1 VVTETSIGGPGGAL
15 PETLW
20 TEVLSAR
27 GTDPERARAALSR
40 LIERYWKPVYFFVRR
55 RGAAVERA
63 KDRTQAFFLD
73 LLERSAL
80 DRVDPAR
87 GRFRSWLLTCL
98 RNFLA
103 DQADHDGAAKRGGGA
118 ALFSLE
124 GAETEYLRDL
134 PGEGP
139 GPEEVFHRKWAMD
152 LLREAVEALD
162 PKWRALI
169 LAQNRGESVD
179 ARRAFE
185 ARAALRQA
193 LLARLRG
200 TVASAQDADEELRD
214 LLRDFGG

>member
-1 VVTETSIGGPGGAL
+1 MSETSIGGSAGAL

-63 KDRTQAFFLD
+63 KDQTQAFFLD

-87 GRFRSWLLTCL
+87 GRFRAWLLTCL

-103 DQADHDGAAKRGGGA
+103 DQADRDGAAKRGGGA
-118 ALFSLE
+118 VLFSLE

-134 PGEGP
+134 PSEGP

-162 PKWRALI
+162 AKWRALI

-200 TVASAQDADEELRD
+200 TVASARDADEELRD